1 MARYALVIGI
11 NHYDNPNF
19 LPPLSKPAKDAEAVA
34 KFLEN
39 TGTFA
44 NVERLP
50 NRWIAAEKRYEV
62 VPGKVTGNEVLQAL
76 QQILSGEQTKN
87 QEVLIYFSGHG
98 FRLINRIG
106 DGEAYLATSDSQPD
120 GKNAISLDRE
130 LNPLLRRSSLSNL
143 VVMLDCCHA
152 GALLPE
158 NRELNRTLLEPS
170 LSAFKE
176 KQDYYLIT
184 ACRSEQVAWED
195 EEYSLFTAALLE
207 GLSPQQADLKTGEI
221 SGDRL
226 FDFVSRELRGK
237 GQEPIRMGV
246 GRSIILVKYGA
257 QPQVKEV
264 EPLLDEKGELRCPY
278 QGLLAFT
285 KKERPFFFGRKRVVE
300 DIKSKLD
307 RLNFVPLIGASGSGK
322 SSVVL
327 AGLIP
332 WLEEL
337 GWQILEPIK
346 PGFKPLT
353 MLESLL
359 LPYFRDDQQLLD
371 QCINNQAS
379 EGLKPL
385 LELFPREHK
394 FLLVV
399 DQFEELFTFALAE
412 QRDRFIELITQV
424 ATIPDFP
431 LAVVATMRADFI
443 EPCLRYDSLRQ
454 LIQNNAEY
462 LPYLRGLDLLE
473 AITEPAKLQGYEV
486 TNYLLNKILEDIKQE
501 PGFLPLLEFALTQ
514 LWQKR
519 DEAKHRLTLDTYEA
533 IGGIVGALNCQADKV
548 YQYRDYEKDSPQQER
563 TETEKTLIKRIFL
576 NLLQIGDG
584 EKDTRLR
591 QSKAFI
597 LSLAG
602 DNQEGQKVLKELI
615 EGKQGLVKGRLLV
628 TGKTE
633 REEEAW
639 VDLAHEALIEKWD
652 NLNLWRTETRKGR
665 ELAKQVDK
673 DAQNWQKSNKS
684 QYYLWSGDKLADAE
698 KVLQEYKDIV
708 KTTDLAQEF
717 LQASSQQ
724 ELYNYLRSSDIDNL
738 ERETLEK
745 EAANKSFLNREKLRN
760 LLEDEEE
767 KAQIRLSASWLL
779 KQWGEEV
786 PIWTAKVD
794 KQGNIDLSIIAEND
808 LRATVI
814 EELES
819 GINLEM
825 LEIPGGKFWM
835 GSPEREDGSYP
846 DERPPHR
853 VTISPF
859 LMGKYP
865 ITQAQ
870 WRAVASLPK
879 IERDLN
885 PDPST
890 YKGDSRRP
898 VESISWYEAVEFCER
913 LSLWSQEKGKGYQYR
928 LPSEAEWEYACR
940 AVISE
945 ESIQN
950 PIYPP
955 YHFGCNIDPALANYG
970 QTARARTTAVGRFQ
984 IVNAFGL
991 YDMHG
996 NVWEWCLDP
1005 WHDNY
1010 KDAPNDGRA
1019 WKEELCPD
1027 VLLKRKY
1034 VVRGGSWGDGPRS
1047 CRSAYRGDCDY
1058 LSDFDGFR
1066 VVASSRTVYSVNS

>member
-1 MARYALVIGI
+1 MAKVYISSTYGDLKEYREAAYRALRRLGHDAVAMEDYVATGQ
-11 NHYDNPNF
+11 H
-19 LPPLSKPAKDAEAVA
+19 PPLAKCLKDVDNCDWYVGIFAWRYGYIPDEENPEGKSITELEYRQAEKKQKPQFIFLLEENHPWSRNQMDEVTGQGENGMCIKQLRQELGKKKLVSFFTNPDELASLVSASVGKWERDLLGSNKQPEAS
-34 KFLEN
+34 
-39 TGTFA
+39 
-44 NVERLP
+44 
-50 NRWIAAEKRYEV
+50 AEKR
-62 VPGKVTGNEVLQAL
+62 
-76 QQILSGEQTKN
+76 
-87 QEVLIYFSGHG
+87 
-98 FRLINRIG
+98 
-106 DGEAYLATSDSQPD
+106 
-120 GKNAISLDRE
+120 
-130 LNPLLRRSSLSNL
+130 
-143 VVMLDCCHA
+143 
-152 GALLPE
+152 
-158 NRELNRTLLEPS
+158 
-170 LSAFKE
+170 
-176 KQDYYLIT
+176 
-184 ACRSEQVAWED
+184 
-195 EEYSLFTAALLE
+195 
-207 GLSPQQADLKTGEI
+207 
-221 SGDRL
+221 
-226 FDFVSRELRGK
+226 
-237 GQEPIRMGV
+237 QEPLYNAR
-246 GRSIILVKYGA
+246 
-257 QPQVKEV
+257 
-264 EPLLDEKGELRCPY
+264 DELICPY

-285 KKERPFFFGRKRVVE
+285 EKERPFFFGRQTIVE
-300 DIKSKLD
+300 ALEKKLNQ
-307 RLNFVPLIGASGSGK
+307 RKNFIPLIGVSGSGK

-371 QCINNQAS
+371 QCINNQDS

-443 EPCLRYDSLRQ
+443 EPCLRYDGLRQ

-462 LPYLRGLDLLE
+462 LPDLRGLDLLE

-486 TNYLLNKILEDIKQE
+486 TKELLNKILEDIKQE

-519 DEAKHRLTLDTYEA
+519 DEAEHRLTLDTYEA

-548 YQYRDYEKDSPQQER
+548 YQYRDYEEEKPVKER
-563 TETEKTLIKRIFL
+563 TEAEKTLIKRIFL

-602 DNQEGQKVLKELI
+602 DNQEGQKVLTELI

-652 NLNLWRTETRKGR
+652 NLNLWRTETRQGR

-673 DAQNWQKSNKS
+673 DAQNWQKNNKS
-684 QYYLWSGDKLADAE
+684 QDYLWSGDKLADAE
-698 KVLQEYKDIV
+698 KVLQQYKDTV
-708 KTTDLAQEF
+708 ETTDLAQEF
-717 LQASSQQ
+717 LQASSQE
-724 ELYNYLRSSDIDNL
+724 ELRSYLRSPDIDNL

-745 EAANKSFLNREKLRN
+745 EAVRKLFFNQERLWQLLTDEK
-760 LLEDEEE
+760 E

-786 PIWTAKVD
+786 PIWTAEVD
-794 KQGNIDLSIIAEND
+794 KQGNIALSIIAEND
-808 LRATVI
+808 LPSTVI
-814 EELES
+814 EQLEGEIS
-819 GINLEM
+819 LEM
-825 LEIPGGKFWM
+825 VEIPGGEFWI
-835 GSPEREDGSYP
+835 GSREGEAGAYP
-846 DERPPHR
+846 DELPQHK
-853 VTISPF
+853 VKISPF
-859 LMGKYP
+859 LMGKYLV
-865 ITQAQ
+865 TQAQ
-870 WRAVASLPK
+870 WRVVASMPK

-885 PDPST
+885 PEPS
-890 YKGDSRRP
+890 YHKGYSRRP
-898 VESISWYEAVEFCER
+898 VECISWYEAVEFCER
-913 LSLWSQEKGKGYQYR
+913 LSHWSQQKGKGYQYS

-940 AVISE
+940 SVISYQLSVISE
-945 ESIQN
+945 ELSQN

-955 YHFGCNIDPALANYG
+955 YHFGWKIDPALANYA
-970 QTARARTTAVGRFQ
+970 QTALARTTTVGRFQ
-984 IVNAFGL
+984 IANAFGL

-996 NVWEWCLDP
+996 NVFEWCLDD
-1005 WHDNY
+1005 WHDHY
-1010 KDAPNDGRA
+1010 EGAPIDGRA
-1019 WKEELCPD
+1019 WLIEKHSQLK
-1027 VLLKRKY
+1027 LL
-1034 VVRGGSWGDGPRS
+1034 RGGSWDLGPGN
-1047 CRSAYRGDCDY
+1047 CRCASRGRY
-1058 LSDFDGFR
+1058 YPVNRASNVGLR
-1066 VVASSRTVYSVNS
+1066 VVASSRT